1 VSEHQPGCRAVN
13 FDETGR
19 YTGTRAFD
27 PERCATCREEAA
39 DAADDAP

>member
-1 VSEHQPGCRAVN
+1 MSESAEHDHEPGCRAVN

-27 PERCATCREEAA
+27 PERCATCRAEALA
-39 DAADDAP
+39 